1 MMPKASLRSPIN
13 YRGRL
18 LKSLVC
24 VALLASAGMAAF
36 SQPGGRGPQAKD
48 EVAQR
53 VAAPAG
59 KHWAYIKP
67 ARPPIPAVKNT
78 AWPRNAIDYFV
89 LARLEREGLSPSPE
103 AAKENLIRRA
113 YLDLTGLPPSVEEVE
128 AFVADRSADA
138 YEKVIDRLLA
148 SPHYGERW
156 ARPWLDLARYAD
168 TNGYEKD
175 QRRTMWKYR
184 DWVIDALNRD
194 MPFDRF
200 TVEQLAGDMLPDAT
214 EAQRIAT
221 GFHRNTL
228 LNQEGGID
236 PEEARWETLIDRVNT
251 TATVWLGSTLGCA
264 QCHNHKYDPFTQK
277 DYYRFLAFFDN
288 SEYQVQG
295 SGSERSVKEPALL
308 LPTAEQAARREQLL
322 KEIAALEAKLKTP
335 TPESEREQADWER
348 AIVSAAGDWKPLE
361 LVNASSSA
369 GAQLHELADHS
380 LLATGGNPGSE
391 TYTITGKLNLA
402 GVTAIRLEA
411 LPDAS
416 LPRGGPGRD
425 PYGIFALHGIEVEVY
440 PAANPDARQRALI
453 SEAFADD
460 GDVRGLLKSPTSGW
474 TIDQTNDETRLPRQA
489 VFVFK
494 SPLAIAED
502 TRIEIRL
509 RQDNQVNRQSLGH
522 LRLSVTAAKPPETIT
537 RIGARLRPLLHIP
550 AEQRKTEQQAAL
562 RDYFINIAPSLKV
575 TRQQLSEAQAALG
588 ALKIASAEVMRERAS
603 FERPA
608 TDFHVRGGYL
618 NKGERVYSDVPAFL
632 PPLAPDQ
639 MPNRLGLARWL
650 ASEANPLAARVAVN
664 RFWEAFF
671 GRGLVET
678 SEDFGKQGQSP
689 THLELLDWLAVRFMR
704 GGWGERWSMK
714 KLHRLIVTSAT
725 YRQSSRVSP
734 ALLERDP
741 YNKLLARGPRFRMEA
756 EMVRD
761 VMLAASGLLSRKV
774 GGPSVFPLQ
783 PEGIWNIPYNADRW
797 QTSGGE
803 DRYRRGLY
811 TFIRRTSPYPMLT
824 AFDAPSREQC
834 TVRRPRTNT
843 PLQAL
848 TTLNDEAFVEMAR
861 ALAKRMNTE
870 AAGDLAARLAYGFRL
885 CTSRRPATR
894 EVERLVAL
902 YEKQLARFTADAQ
915 AARALLKDDVTKL
928 DDRHAAEMA
937 AMTVIANV
945 LLNLD
950 ETLTKE

>member
-1 MMPKASLRSPIN
+1 MKLKAIICVV
-13 YRGRL
+13 L
-18 LKSLVC
+18 LGACGL
-24 VALLASAGMAAF
+24 AAF
-36 SQPGGRGPQAKD
+36 SQPDTR
-48 EVAQR
+48 
-53 VAAPAG
+53 G

-67 ARPPIPAVKNT
+67 VWPAIPSVKNT
-78 AWPRNAIDYFV
+78 TWPRNAIDRFV
-89 LARLEREGLSPSPE
+89 LARLEREGLRPAPD
-103 AAKENLIRRA
+103 AAKETLIRRV

-128 AFVADRSADA
+128 AFVADNRADA
-138 YEKVIDRLLA
+138 YERVVDRLLA

-175 QRRTMWKYR
+175 QRRTMWMYR
-184 DWVIDALNRD
+184 DWVIGALNRD
-194 MPFDRF
+194 MPFDQF
-200 TVEQLAGDMLPDAT
+200 TVEQLAGDMLPNASD
-214 EAQRIAT
+214 AQRIAT

-264 QCHNHKYDPFTQK
+264 QCHDHKYDPFTQK
-277 DYYRFLAFFDN
+277 DFYRFLAFFDN
-288 SEYQVQG
+288 AEYQIEG
-295 SGSERSVKEPALL
+295 NGSERFIREPALL
-308 LPTAEQAARREQLL
+308 QPTAEQATRREQLL
-322 KEIAALEAKLKTP
+322 KEIAALDAKLKTP
-335 TPESEREQADWER
+335 TFESARQQVEWEHTITGAAADWT
-348 AIVSAAGDWKPLE
+348 PLE
-361 LVNASSSA
+361 FVSASSSS
-369 GAQLHELADHS
+369 GAQLSQLADHS
-380 LLATGGNPGSE
+380 LLAAGGSPGSE

-402 GVTAIRLEA
+402 NITALRLEA

-440 PAANPDARQRALI
+440 PAASPAARQRVVFK
-453 SEAFADD
+453 EAFSDDADA
-460 GDVRGLLKSPTSGW
+460 RGLLKKPASAW
-474 TIDQTNDETRLPRQA
+474 TVDQTNDDKRLPRQA
-489 VFVFK
+489 VFVLQ
-494 SPLAIAED
+494 SPMAVSEAM
-502 TRIEIRL
+502 RIEIRL
-509 RQDNQVNRQSLGH
+509 RQDNPMNRQSLGR
-522 LRLSVTAAKPPETIT
+522 LRLSVTAASAPETIT
-537 RIGARLRPLLHIP
+537 RVTARLRPLLDVP
-550 AEQRKTEQQAAL
+550 AERRTPEQRTAL
-562 RDYFINIAPSLKV
+562 RNYFVGIAPSLKA
-575 TRQQLSEAQAALG
+575 TRQQLAAARTSLAALN
-588 ALKIASAEVMRERAS
+588 IPSAEVMRERDS

-608 TDFHVRGGYL
+608 TDFHVRGGFL
-618 NKGERVYSDVPAFL
+618 NKGERVYADVPACL
-632 PPLAPDQ
+632 PRLAADQ

-650 ASEANPLAARVAVN
+650 VSDDNPLVARVTVN
-664 RFWEAFF
+664 RFWEALF

-678 SEDFGKQGQSP
+678 SEDFGTQGQAP
-689 THLELLDWLAVRFMR
+689 THPELLDWLAMRFMR
-704 GGWGERWSMK
+704 GGWGGRWSMK
-714 KLHRLIVTSAT
+714 SLVRLIVTSAT
-725 YRQSSRVSP
+725 YRQSSRVT
-734 ALLERDP
+734 AELLERDP
-741 YNKLLARGPRFRMEA
+741 YNKLLARGPRFRIEA

-761 VMLAASGLLSRKV
+761 VTLAASGLLSRKV

-797 QTSGGE
+797 QTSKGE

-861 ALAKRMNTE
+861 ALAKRMDKE
-870 AAGDLAARLAYGFRL
+870 AAGGAAARLAYGFRL
-885 CTSRRPATR
+885 CTARRPAAR
-894 EVERLVAL
+894 EVKRLVAL
-902 YEKQLARFTADAQ
+902 YEKERARFTADA
-915 AARALLKDDVTKL
+915 ASARALLKDDAAKL
-928 DDRHAAEMA
+928 DDRRAAEMA